1 MEAETISLN
10 QIRRNLF
17 KIPLERLHEVSHLVE
32 VILKETDSGSV
43 RRMEKMEGIWEGIG
57 FEQLP
62 DLDKDI
68 REVRGLSEKILSE
81 RIARWNT

>member
-1 MEAETISLN
+1 METESVSLN

-43 RRMEKMEGIWEGIG
+43 RHVERMEGIWEGIG
-57 FEQLP
+57 FEQLS

-68 REVRGLSEKILSE
+68 REIRGFSEKILSE
-81 RIARWNT
+81 RITRWNT